1 MHLVFLNTLEHGC
14 NIAALKSCLCR
25 RKILSVI
32 SLWPVARLPAFLRLN
47 SIPLPMRTAFCLFI
61 CRAHLGFYL
70 SVTVNKAAV
79 NMVHV

>member
-1 MHLVFLNTLEHGC
+1 MESCNTGSS
-14 NIAALKSCLCR
+14 A
-25 RKILSVI
+25 I
-32 SLWPVARLPAFLRLN
+32 SLSTVSQKFTSWPVARLPAFLRLN

-61 CRAHLGFYL
+61 CRAHLRFYL